1 MKKTMTLSLFCL
13 FPALAWDA
21 NAGDT
26 GISNGSKWEFSGYLK
41 NETALFQKSGAVIGE
56 RASVSDTREHNV
68 GDITKFENSLVVFVN
83 GDLFSNAKL
92 HAQLDGV
99 YDSEAVDGYRGHKN
113 HSQQDALRE
122 LYIDSKVGNHFDL
135 RLGKQQLVW
144 GTADGIKLLDIINP
158 TDWREFNQNTMDESR
173 ITVWMAKGDLNLTP
187 KDNLQFVV
195 SQRHESRIPG
205 LNADG
210 DSGQPFIMKG
220 VDAITGPVNGFRS
233 IVPEMG
239 AISRSFFNFAAGG
252 AFGAGVTLNQITN
265 MTVNDFASNPN
276 PMGNGVT
283 GANMLNG
290 MAYTYPAA
298 QGGISGK
305 TNLVD
310 GGTANWNVN
319 NPNSVFEYMS
329 NATFATFDAFVG
341 AKTAYVRD
349 YPDEIAP
356 NLGLRYKS
364 TLGRDFNYSLNYL
377 WHYDPNPY
385 IEMSWKGDN
394 GETLTPVT
402 TVNPAGLSGPTTTV
416 TLPGY
421 GGAAGKAPTLTF
433 TEKLNR
439 IHSMGAAFDT
449 TFDTA
454 ALGPVVGRG
463 EFLYQKGTKTPVIDR
478 TKLGYGDLVGG
489 MKMEEADQFKYVLGT
504 DLTFFTNLMVN
515 MQFIQFINLDY
526 VDEAGTSGANS
537 GRYTGDQATL
547 SLTNGLRKGAKYR
560 EFVSLFFSKPF
571 GAEQQGRVNNITIAE
586 ESGGY
591 WNRFDVE
598 YGFTNAVIGTA
609 EVNNYWGN
617 EDTMFGQF
625 KNSSNIQVGLK
636 YLF

>member
-1 MKKTMTLSLFCL
+1 MKKTLTLSMFCAI
-13 FPALAWDA
+13 PMVTMDVS
-21 NAGDT
+21 AGDAT
-26 GISNGSKWEFSGYLK
+26 GANLSKWEVSGYLK
-41 NETALFQKSGAVIGE
+41 NETAVFQKSGPVIGE
-56 RASVSDTREHNV
+56 RSSVSDTREHNSAEV
-68 GDITKFENSLVVFVN
+68 SKFENSLVMFVN
-83 GDLFSNAKL
+83 GELLPNAKL
-92 HAQLDGV
+92 HAQFDAV

-113 HSQQDALRE
+113 YSQQDALRE
-122 LYIDSKVGNHFDL
+122 LYIDSKLGNQFDL
-135 RLGKQQLVW
+135 RVGKQQLVW

-173 ITVWMAKGDLNLTP
+173 MTVWMAKGDLSLTS

-205 LNADG
+205 LNANG
-210 DSGQPFIMKG
+210 DAGQPFIMKG
-220 VDAITGPVNGFRS
+220 VDSITGPVNGFRN

-239 AISRSFFNFAAGG
+239 AISNSFYNLADIQGKFGG
-252 AFGAGVTLNQITN
+252 AKLSQITN
-265 MTVNDFASNPN
+265 MTVNDFANTN
-276 PMGNGVT
+276 NAMGSGTT
-283 GANMLNG
+283 GANVLNG
-290 MAYTYPAA
+290 MVYGPAA

-305 TNLVD
+305 TNLID
-310 GGTANWNVN
+310 GGTANWDPNH
-319 NPNSVFEYMS
+319 PNSVFEYMS
-329 NATFATFDAFVG
+329 NATFATFDAFVN

-349 YPDEIAP
+349 YPDEVAP

-385 IEMSWKGDN
+385 IEMRWKGAND
-394 GETLTPVT
+394 ETLTPVT
-402 TVNPAGLSGPTTTV
+402 VAGVGANGPTTTV

-421 GGAAGKAPTLTF
+421 GGAAGKAPTLLF

-463 EFLYQKGTKTPVIDR
+463 EFLYQKDTKVSVIDR

-489 MKMEEADQFKYVLGT
+489 MRMEDADMFKYVLGA
-504 DLTFFTNLMVN
+504 DFSFFTNLMLNV
-515 MQFIQFINLDY
+515 QFIQFINLDY
-526 VDEAGTSGANS
+526 VDEGGNNGANS
-537 GRYTGDQATL
+537 GRYTADQASLHL
-547 SLTNGLRKGAKYR
+547 SNGLRKGAKYR
-560 EFVSLFFSKPF
+560 EFVSLFLSKPF

-617 EDTMFGQF
+617 ADTMFGQF
-625 KNSSNIQVGLK
+625 KNSSNVQVGLK

>member
-1 MKKTMTLSLFCL
+1 MKKRILTLSLCGL
-13 FPALAWDA
+13 FSALACDLHA
-21 NAGDT
+21 GNAD
-26 GISNGSKWEFSGYLK
+26 SSKWEFSGYVK
-41 NETALFQKSGAVIGE
+41 NETAMFQKSGPVIGE
-56 RASVSDTREHNV
+56 RKSISDTREHNM
-68 GDITKFENSLVVFVN
+68 GDISKFENSLVLYVN
-83 GDLFSNAKL
+83 GDLFPNAKL

-99 YDSEAVDGYRGHKN
+99 YDSEASDGYRAHKN

-122 LYIDSKVGNHFDL
+122 LYIDSKLGNKFDL

-173 ITVWMAKGDLNLTP
+173 ITVWMAKGDLNLTS

-210 DSGQPFIMKG
+210 DAGQPFIMKG
-220 VDAITGPVNGFRS
+220 VDSITGPVNGFRN

-239 AISRSFFNFAAGG
+239 GISNSFYNFAQGG
-252 AFGAGVTLNQITN
+252 AFGAGVKLNMITN
-265 MTVNDFASNPN
+265 MTVNDFASNAN

-283 GANMLNG
+283 GADMLNG
-290 MAYTYPAA
+290 MVYTYPAA

-305 TNLVD
+305 TNLID
-310 GGTANWNVN
+310 GGTANWNAN

-329 NATFATFDAFVG
+329 NATFATFDAFVN

-349 YPDEIAP
+349 YPDDISP

-385 IEMSWKGDN
+385 VEMSWKGTN

-402 TVNPAGLSGPTTTV
+402 VAGVGANGPTTTV

-421 GGAAGKAPTLTF
+421 GGAAGKAPTLLF

-449 TFDTA
+449 TFDTS
-454 ALGPVVGRG
+454 ALGPVVARG
-463 EFLYQKGTKTPVIDR
+463 EFLYQKDTKLPVIDR

-489 MKMEEADQFKYVLGT
+489 MRMEDADQFKYVLGT
-504 DLTFFTNLMVN
+504 DLTFFTNLMMNV
-515 MQFIQFINLDY
+515 QFIQFINLDY
-526 VDEAGTSGANS
+526 VDEAGNNGANS

-547 SLTNGLRKGAKYR
+547 HLTNGLRKGAKFR
-560 EFVSLFFSKPF
+560 EFVSLFLSKPF
-571 GAEQQGRVNNITIAE
+571 GAEQQGRVNNIIIAE

-617 EDTMFGQF
+617 ENTMFGEF